1 MDSSDGC
8 YGLMT
13 PQQQQQITVTPLT
26 GIRLTHP
33 AEAMRMVSGKQGVRP
48 RFGPSKRILELAQ
61 HKTSK
66 TIWATT
72 PCEKLRWGNQ
82 EPIRPIS
89 FSALRATPSSR
100 IQYLAQHKRDFSA
113 REDPRRKQVDEEATC
128 SFRKTKHPSSKA
140 SQYENTLRLSA
151 PRIRSRGPQEPGPL
165 HTPQCEN
172 NCPIWHVDPRMRNV
186 VITARLLQ
194 LSQPKQTHK
203 DYSSNRESAAS
214 VVSFASRAAQISQRV
229 AQLSLPK
236 LKQSNICYQLGH
248 LEDTIWTVT
257 SSKKGFSKCSC

>member
-33 AEAMRMVSGKQGVRP
+33 AEAMRMVSGKQAGVRP

-113 REDPRRKQVDEEATC
+113 REDPRR
-128 SFRKTKHPSSKA
+128 
-140 SQYENTLRLSA
+140 
-151 PRIRSRGPQEPGPL
+151 PL